1 MKDKSHSQ
9 FTSSRPEA
17 FCKKSVL
24 RNFAKFSG
32 KHLCQSL
39 FLIKRLWCRCFPVN
53 FAKFLRTPILAEH
66 LRWLLTILAKPQH
79 ENCPKMEFF
88 SGPYF
93 PVFSPSIGKY
103 GPEKKNSFG
112 HFTQWA
118 LHWNVCG
125 RPGNALVLLWL
136 FSWNFLKHLG
146 KPFQSSGT
154 SLWKLWMPYV
164 MKFDRVSHNY
174 HRCAKPFLFIRW
186 MENWNSFKR
195 IIFQNIFGIKWVI

>member
-103 GPEKKNSFG
+103 GPEKKKTHLDTSRSELSTEMFVG
-112 HFTQWA
+112 VPATPWFYYD
-118 LHWNVCG
+118 CF
-125 RPGNALVLLWL
+125 PG
-136 FSWNFLKHLG
+136 
-146 KPFQSSGT
+146 
-154 SLWKLWMPYV
+154 
-164 MKFDRVSHNY
+164 
-174 HRCAKPFLFIRW
+174 
-186 MENWNSFKR
+186 
-195 IIFQNIFGIKWVI
+195 IF

>member
-39 FLIKRLWCRCFPVN
+39 FLIKRLWYRCFPVN

-103 GPEKKNSFG
+103 GPEKKKLIWTLHAVSSPLKCLWASRQRLG
-112 HFTQWA
+112 FTMTVF
-118 LHWNVCG
+118 LEFSETFRKTFPELG
-125 RPGNALVLLWL
+125 DLPLKIMNALR
-136 FSWNFLKHLG
+136 NE
-146 KPFQSSGT
+146 
-154 SLWKLWMPYV
+154 
-164 MKFDRVSHNY
+164 
-174 HRCAKPFLFIRW
+174 I
-186 MENWNSFKR
+186 
-195 IIFQNIFGIKWVI
+195 